1 MPSLRNSLVLLL
13 LSTSLVLAQT
23 VSEGG
28 DETYRKVR
36 EVGEKLKCQCP
47 SGCSYTVT
55 SCNMMGCSGKAGATA
70 DIKNMVEAGLQ
81 PETIIEQMIAKYGS
95 AARTEPRTEGFGLL
109 GWAMPFV
116 AVLLGLAAAPVVVWH
131 WRSKRKL
138 ATPANPMSEEDLQ
151 RYRDRIDKDLDQM
164 E

>member
-1 MPSLRNSLVLLL
+1 MLWLRNSLVLLL
-13 LSTSLVLAQT
+13 LSTSLLFAQR

-36 EVGEKLKCQCP
+36 EAGEKLKCQCP

-55 SCNMMGCSGKAGATA
+55 SCNMLGCSGKAGATA
-70 DIKNMVEAGLQ
+70 DIKNLVEAGL
-81 PETIIEQMIAKYGS
+81 PTETIVEQMIAKYGS
-95 AARTEPRTEGFGLL
+95 AARTEPKTEGFGLF

-131 WRSKRKL
+131 WRSKHKL
-138 ATPANPMSEEDLQ
+138 AVSANPGSEEELQ
-151 RYRDRIDKDLDQM
+151 RYRDRIEKDLAQM